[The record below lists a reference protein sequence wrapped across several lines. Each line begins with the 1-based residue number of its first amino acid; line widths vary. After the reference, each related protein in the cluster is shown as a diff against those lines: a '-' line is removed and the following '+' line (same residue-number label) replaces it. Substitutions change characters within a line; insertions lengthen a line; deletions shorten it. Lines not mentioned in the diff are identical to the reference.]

1 MSKIIDVFQTL
12 TKDDWYAL
20 HKRIEEMQEHEGT
33 GKPVP
38 RSISTMFH
46 LEQYHLV
53 FARLVLKWYASEN
66 DDGFWKVVFAINK
79 YQDYMKSQ
87 PFYLED
93 PVTVDP
99 KVIEGMLDSSV
110 IDTINDPEDH
120 ALILQNILCYH
131 AQVMKRELVIV

>member
-38 RSISTMFH
+38 RSIVIMFH
-46 LEQYHLV
+46 LKQYHLI
-53 FARLVLKWYASEN
+53 FARLVLKWYASKN
-66 DDGFWKVVFAINK
+66 DDGYWKAVFDINK

-87 PFYLED
+87 PTQFED
-93 PVTVDP
+93 PVIVNP
-99 KVIEGMLDSSV
+99 IVIEGMLDSSV
-110 IDTINDPEDH
+110 INTIKPEDH